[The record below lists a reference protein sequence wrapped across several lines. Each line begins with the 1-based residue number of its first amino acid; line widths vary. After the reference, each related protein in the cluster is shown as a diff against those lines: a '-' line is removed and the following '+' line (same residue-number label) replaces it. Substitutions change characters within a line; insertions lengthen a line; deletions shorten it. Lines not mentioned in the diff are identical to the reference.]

1 MPWLLRKQKR
11 LPAVPPRIKR
21 LYFTEEVARGGVG
34 VEVEGGALVCLKYF
48 SFMDLAEY
56 KEKEMPEDVWN
67 IFSFGVFVL
76 ICKECKSFLMLK

>member
-1 MPWLLRKQKR
+1 MPWLLRKQKG
-11 LPAVPPRIKR
+11 LPAVPPGIKR
-21 LYFTEEVARGGVG
+21 LYFTEEVAGGG
-34 VEVEGGALVCLKYF
+34 GGGALVCLKYF

-67 IFSFGVFVL
+67 ISFGVFVL

>member
-1 MPWLLRKQKR
+1 M
-11 LPAVPPRIKR
+11 
-21 LYFTEEVARGGVG
+21 
-34 VEVEGGALVCLKYF
+34 CLKYF

-76 ICKECKSFLMLK
+76 IRKECKSFLMLKSVDLTKGIKLAVFNLVIKHVFRY

>member
-1 MPWLLRKQKR
+1 MSGHVID
-11 LPAVPPRIKR
+11 AVVAEE
-21 LYFTEEVARGGVG
+21 TEKAAGCSTRNQETVLHIGSSRGWR
-34 VEVEGGALVCLKYF
+34 GALVCLKYC